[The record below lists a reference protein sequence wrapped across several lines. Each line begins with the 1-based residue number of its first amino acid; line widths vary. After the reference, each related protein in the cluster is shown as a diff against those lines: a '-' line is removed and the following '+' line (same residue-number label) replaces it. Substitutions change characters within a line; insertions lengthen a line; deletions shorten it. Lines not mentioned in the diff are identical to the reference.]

1 MKKPAYLVTC
11 EHGGNQVPAAY
22 SQAFAMAEADLSSH
36 RGYDPGA
43 LSVARALSR
52 ALNSKLCY
60 SETTRLLIDLNRS
73 LNNPE
78 VWSEYSRG
86 LPADEIMATYYF
98 PYRNEVESMISELI
112 ASHGRVI
119 HLSIHSFTPVWKGE
133 KRTTDMGILFD
144 DDRAGETAYARRWIR
159 TLNKHLNG
167 FQTDLNK
174 PYLGKDDGFT
184 TYLRTK
190 FPDGHYLGIELEIN
204 QQFAPKITE
213 MHSRLIASVLDI
225 DS

>member
-11 EHGGNQVPAAY
+11 EHGGNQVPVAY
-22 SQAFAMAEADLSSH
+22 SQAFATAEADLSSH

-43 LSVARALSR
+43 LSVAKALSR

-78 VWSEYSRG
+78 VWSEYSRE
-86 LPADEIMATYYF
+86 LPSEEITSTYYH
-98 PYRNEVESMISELI
+98 PYRNEVESLLSGAIV
-112 ASHGRVI
+112 SHGRVI
-119 HLSIHSFTPVWKGE
+119 HLSIHSFSPIWKGE
-133 KRTTDMGILFD
+133 KRATDIGILFD
-144 DDRAGETAYARRWIR
+144 DDRSGETAFARRWMR
-159 TLNKHLNG
+159 TLKKHLSG
-167 FQTDLNK
+167 LQIDLNK

-184 TYLRTK
+184 TCLRTR
-190 FPDGHYLGIELEIN
+190 FSDSQYLGIELEIN
-204 QQFAPKITE
+204 QQHAPKIIE